1 MKRISGRKTAG
12 LGIALAVAV
21 LVPSM
26 LFAERPVPFPG
37 LESGA
42 RDAAEHGLAKD
53 VDASATNDGIELKV
67 VGFVADEMETVVS
80 YVLSGRENEG
90 IAENGSGTFLIDADG
105 KSYRSTRGSADQN
118 DRRHATAVFPPIPAK
133 AGTLALE
140 MDGLEIVSGEISHDI
155 KEISG
160 TWKAEFDWDGKKAPP
175 GPPVEVPVA
184 PQAFGPGSV
193 VITSIQQAATG
204 TVVSGTL
211 EGFSADAIQSM
222 DCVAAPLTAAGG
234 ASIPSITC
242 REGFGEGY
250 RSFEIIYPPTTGKV
264 TLNFVLGFS
273 GGRPGT
279 TVSPGYQE
287 AAGAI
292 ATFEL
297 DLPPR

>member
-1 MKRISGRKTAG
+1 MTG
-12 LGIALAVAV
+12 LGIALMAALAVAV

-26 LFAERPVPFPG
+26 LFADRPVPFPG

-42 RDAAEHGLAKD
+42 RNAAEHGLAKD
-53 VDASATNDGIELKV
+53 IDASASNDGIELKV
-67 VGFVADEMETVVS
+67 VGFVADETETVVS
-80 YVLSGRENEG
+80 YVLSGREDEG
-90 IAENGSGTFLIDADG
+90 VAQNGSGTFLIDADG
-105 KSYRSTRGSADQN
+105 QSYRSTRGSADQN
-118 DRRHATAVFPPIPAK
+118 DPRYATAVFPPIPAK

-140 MDGLEIVSGEISHDI
+140 MDGLFIVSREIGRDV
-155 KEISG
+155 KEVSG
-160 TWKAEFDWDGKKAPP
+160 KWKVEFDWDGKKAPP
-175 GPPVEVPVA
+175 GPLVEIPAA
-184 PQAFGPGSV
+184 PQAFGPGSIF
-193 VITSIQQAATG
+193 ITSIQQAATG

-234 ASIPSITC
+234 ASIPWITC

-264 TLNFVLGFS
+264 ALNFVLGFS
-273 GGRPGT
+273 GHGPPGT